1 MSRQLTS
8 HSPALFKHIIWRKS
22 FNYSNYNSF
31 YKADEFQQDML
42 FSFQQQILFLFFK
55 WHNESLQTSWLEL
68 IPHNRGS
75 RQLHFKHSHTN
86 MEENIE
92 EKAAIPWKS
101 DLTNIPP
108 PPMQSKTKHCCI
120 MGWGSGNETKEKSVK
135 YKNIVNWVISTL
147 VDINSISL
155 DLKVME

>member
-101 DLTNIPP
+101 DLTNITPP
-108 PPMQSKTKHCCI
+108 PNAVQNKTLLYNGVGVGKRNK
-120 MGWGSGNETKEKSVK
+120 GE
-135 YKNIVNWVISTL
+135 ISQ
-147 VDINSISL
+147 V
-155 DLKVME
+155 